1 MNVKVASL
9 TDSELE
15 VVVEGEGNTLLN
27 VLRDILLDD
36 EKVIFASY
44 VGEHP
49 MRLRPH
55 LFLRTKGKNALET
68 LTEAS
73 SKMASLTEE
82 FSTKF
87 TDVLKNQK

>member
-1 MNVKVASL
+1 MKVTVVNF

-36 EKVIFASY
+36 EKVAFASY
-44 VGEHP
+44 VNEHP

-55 LFLRTKGKNALET
+55 LVLRTKGKNALET

-73 SKMASLTEE
+73 SKMASLAEE
-82 FSTKF
+82 FNKKF
-87 TDVLKNQK
+87 TDVVKNQK